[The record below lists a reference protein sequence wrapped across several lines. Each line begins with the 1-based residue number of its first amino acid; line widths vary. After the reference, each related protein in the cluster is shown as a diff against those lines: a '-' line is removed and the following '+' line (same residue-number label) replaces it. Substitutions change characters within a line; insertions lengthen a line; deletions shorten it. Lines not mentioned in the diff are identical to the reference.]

1 MISTCYLESQ
11 PETVLLNV
19 SHFLPRNA
27 SGKYGLRHAWACRCS
42 YLLWPFLHYVHFTPS
57 LVFSHLITSVT
68 QHISLASLSLQTWDL
83 IHACVLAKG
92 VVTSTYWKLKKK
104 KVYSRAGRHLVAVLQ
119 QYHFLQQIEHVG
131 PGLQLMRALQLIQS
145 SIC

>member
-27 SGKYGLRHAWACRCS
+27 SGKYALRHAWACRCS
-42 YLLWPFLHYVHFTPS
+42 YLLWLFLHYIHFTPS

-92 VVTSTYWKLKKK
+92 VVTSTYWKLKKR
-104 KVYSRAGRHLVAVLQ
+104 YIAERHLVAVLQ
-119 QYHFLQQIEHVG
+119 QYNFLQQIEHVG